1 MKTPVNLM
9 LWLLPHKAN
18 TSGQAPV
25 YCRVTVRGRR
35 SELSTGVRVA
45 PKDWDDA
52 AKRVLGK
59 SDATKRA
66 NSYLLQLQNELEDL
80 IADLNRQGKPI
91 TAQGLTKLYKKG
103 NTPTLNLL
111 ALFKEFLVER
121 ESLVGVEIAP
131 KTVAANQTKYNRL
144 EDFLTTQ
151 RSTDLLPEEM
161 THNLADK
168 LLHWLLKERG
178 FKRGS
183 ANKVLQTVFQVLRW
197 GVRREYIDRNPLE
210 LYKFKSQAKGKI
222 KYLTVGELE
231 ALSCL
236 EIADT
241 GLGIARDCF
250 VLQCW
255 TGLAFADLAALN
267 VQRDADYHRDKAGNL
282 RRVLRI
288 TRAKS
293 TMQKGYECVIPLLP
307 EAERILAHYGDA
319 LPVPTNQYYNRQLK
333 ELGALAGIEADKM
346 TTHVGRKTAGTLLLN
361 LGIPLPVVSKFL
373 GHANVLITQ
382 KLYAELLDTTV
393 IDAFAMLQGLAG
405 ELPPPAPRPQADCKP
420 VPMRPARRAVVV
432 PPHQVDSQPGGYMVP
447 LWSTTTLRKEVA
459 SA

>member
-1 MKTPVNLM
+1 MLCPKNGTIQPSACWVNRLR
-9 LWLLPHKAN
+9 LN
-18 TSGQAPV
+18 APTAI
-25 YCRVTVRGRR
+25 CI
-35 SELSTGVRVA
+35 
-45 PKDWDDA
+45 
-52 AKRVLGK
+52 
-59 SDATKRA
+59 
-66 NSYLLQLQNELEDL
+66 QLENELEDL

-91 TAQGLTKLYKKG
+91 TAQGLAKLYKKG
-103 NTPTLNLL
+103 DTPTLNLL
-111 ALFKEFLVER
+111 SLFKEFLAER
-121 ESLVGVEIAP
+121 KGLIGLEIAE
-131 KTVAANQTKYNRL
+131 KTIVGNKTKYNRL
-144 EDFLTTQ
+144 EEFLAAQ
-151 RSTDLLPEEM
+151 RNTDLLPEEM

-183 ANKVLQTVFQVLRW
+183 ANKVLQAIFQVLRW
-197 GVRREYIDRNPLE
+197 GVRREHIDRNPLE
-210 LYKFKSQAKGKI
+210 LYKFKSQARGKI

-231 ALSCL
+231 SLSCL
-236 EIADT
+236 EINDN

-255 TGLAFADLAALN
+255 TGLAFADLAALDM
-267 VQRDADYHRDKAGNL
+267 QRDADYHRDKAGNL

-333 ELGALAGIEADKM
+333 ELGALTGIETEKM

-361 LGIPLPVVSKFL
+361 MGIPLPVVSKFL
-373 GHANVLITQ
+373 GHANTLITQ

-393 IDAFAMLQGLAG
+393 IDAFAMLSGLAG
-405 ELPPPAPRPQADCKP
+405 EVAPPAPRPLAETKP
-420 VPMRPARRAVVV
+420 LPLRPARRTDVV
-432 PPHQVDSQPGGYMVP
+432 PLTQIDEQPRGRVVP
-447 LWSTTTLRKEVA
+447 MWTAEPVIRKEVA
-459 SA
+459 CG